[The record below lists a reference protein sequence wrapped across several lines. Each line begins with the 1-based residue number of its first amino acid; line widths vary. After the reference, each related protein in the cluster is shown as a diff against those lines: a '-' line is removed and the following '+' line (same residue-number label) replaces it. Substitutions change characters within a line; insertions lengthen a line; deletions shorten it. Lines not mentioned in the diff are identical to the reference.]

1 MTTTNSKFD
10 FIEVTEGNKTYIVY
24 NVNNTTEANA
34 IVRRYS
40 REVKSA
46 KNKKE
51 RDYLIK
57 DWANVIVVK

>member
-1 MTTTNSKFD
+1 MTTTNRKFD

>member
-57 DWANVIVVK
+57 DWANVIVIK

>member
-24 NVNNTTEANA
+24 NVNNTIEANA

-40 REVKSA
+40 REVKNA
-46 KNKKE
+46 KNKKA